1 MMDAFNSETART
13 LTGLSHR
20 QLDYWDRTHL
30 VKPSVREA
38 SGRGSAR
45 LYSFADLVQL
55 RVVKALR
62 DHGLSLQK
70 IRRSLNYLRRHMPD
84 IETPLANLRFI
95 TDGETLFV
103 LARDRK
109 TWLDTLKHGQTVFAV
124 VALGKLAQEVKGEI
138 RGLSHR
144 RRYSV
149 KAGGRP
155 FEVFLEPDLEDGGF
169 IAECP
174 ALPGCVSQGDTTAE
188 ALSMIAD
195 AIEGRLEIE
204 TQKPR
209 KRRSA

>member
-1 MMDAFNSETART
+1 MMDAFNSETARR

-45 LYSFADLVQL
+45 LYSFGDLVQL
-55 RVVKALR
+55 RVVKVLR
-62 DHGLSLQK
+62 GHGLSLQK
-70 IRRSLNYLRRHMPD
+70 IRKSLNYLRRHMPG
-84 IETPLANLRFI
+84 IEKPLANLRFI

-103 LARDRK
+103 LAKDKK

-138 RGLSHR
+138 RSLSHR

-149 KAGGRP
+149 KAGGQP
-155 FEVFLEPDLEDGGF
+155 YEVFLEPDLEDGGF
-169 IAECP
+169 VAECP
-174 ALPGCVSQGDTTAE
+174 ALPGCVSQGDSVTE

-204 TQKPR
+204 AQRSR
-209 KRRSA
+209 KRRPA